1 MVSSTTTRR
10 CCVADIFIEQHKTS
24 KVCPCVGSNRHQS
37 NLILILVRTGSVGIV
52 IFVNVILTVIFLA
65 SATSSKVAWQSA
77 QRSSLLDNRRGKLL
91 KHAVSRISLPSI
103 ITASR
108 RGLGVLIID
117 ETIYKQQQE
126 AAILAPPSLSST
138 KKTQQQRYQQSKTQ
152 DQEQDKQQVDLVSV
166 EESGKELI
174 VDLEKW
180 SLQVDSLEEGAC

>member
-1 MVSSTTTRR
+1 
-10 CCVADIFIEQHKTS
+10 
-24 KVCPCVGSNRHQS
+24 
-37 NLILILVRTGSVGIV
+37 
-52 IFVNVILTVIFLA
+52 
-65 SATSSKVAWQSA
+65 
-77 QRSSLLDNRRGKLL
+77 LL

-174 VDLEKW
+174 VDLEK
-180 SLQVDSLEEGAC
+180 